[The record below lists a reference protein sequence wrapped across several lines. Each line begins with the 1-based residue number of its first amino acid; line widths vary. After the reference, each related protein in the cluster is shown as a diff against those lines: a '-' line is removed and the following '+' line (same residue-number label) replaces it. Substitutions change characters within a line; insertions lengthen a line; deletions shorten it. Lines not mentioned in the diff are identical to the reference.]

1 MRIFV
6 DECVNRKLLSQFA
19 KYDFTYIKDTPWRG
33 TKNGAL
39 LSLVQAEY
47 DVFLTTDRHFP
58 KQQNL
63 RKFNLTF
70 VIMRGISNNIEDL
83 LPLVPDTLTA
93 LDKIK
98 ENKPDPGTV
107 YEITLRQN

>member
-6 DECVNRKLLSQFA
+6 DECVNRKLLPQLAS
-19 KYDFTYIKDTPWRG
+19 YDFTYIKDTPWRG

-39 LSLVQAEY
+39 LRLVQAEF

-58 KQQNL
+58 DQQNL

-70 VIMRGISNNIEDL
+70 VIMRGVSNNIEDL
-83 LPLVPDTLTA
+83 LLLMPDTLA
-93 LDKIK
+93 VLDTIRDQG
-98 ENKPDPGTV
+98 PTSGRV
-107 YEITLRQN
+107 YEIEPR